1 MTIGHNSEGFIE
13 LLQKSFCEFK
23 FDLDLDFPLNIE
35 HRGIEG
41 LPNYHFRDD
50 GLNLWNAIKE
60 YVTDI
65 INIFYMSDEDV
76 QQDLDI
82 QDWIGSI
89 YR

>member
-1 MTIGHNSEGFIE
+1 MTIGHNSEGVIE
-13 LLQKSFCEFK
+13 LLQKSFHDFR
-23 FDLDLDFPLNIE
+23 FDVDLEFPLNIE
-35 HRGIEG
+35 HRGVGG

-65 INIFYMSDEDV
+65 IDIFYKTDKHV

-82 QDWIGSI
+82 QEWIGSI